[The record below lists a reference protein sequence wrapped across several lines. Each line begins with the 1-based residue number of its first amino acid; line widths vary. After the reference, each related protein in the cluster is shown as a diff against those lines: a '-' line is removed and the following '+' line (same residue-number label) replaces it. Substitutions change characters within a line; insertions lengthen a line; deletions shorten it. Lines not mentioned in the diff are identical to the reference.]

1 MHAILTV
8 AWKEFRDDFRNRWT
22 VAVAV
27 LFALLA
33 LGIAWFGGA
42 AAGRVGFTSLDATL
56 ASLTTLGAFVI
67 PLIGLLIAYDTIV
80 GERDDGTLLLMLSYP
95 LARGQF
101 LGGKF
106 LGHCAALA
114 LATCVGFALAV
125 VIIAVM
131 QPAAQTA
138 QAWMYVGRF
147 IASASLLGASFVG
160 VACLI
165 SVLTAS
171 KSRAAGL
178 ALIGWL
184 AGVVLFDLAL
194 LALLVVSGGNPVERA
209 VYPYLLLLNPVDVF
223 RLVNLAA
230 LGNGAGNDL
239 LTGMTAGHAYSAALL
254 YAMLLAWAVLPL
266 AWAALAFRGKEV

>member
-22 VAVAV
+22 IAIAV

-42 AAGRVGFTSLDATL
+42 AAGRVGFTSFDATL

-67 PLIGLLIAYDTIV
+67 PLIGLLIAYDTVV
-80 GERDDGTLLLMLSYP
+80 GDRDDGTLLLMLSYP
-95 LARGQF
+95 LARGQ
-101 LGGKF
+101 LVGGKF

-114 LATCVGFALAV
+114 VATCAGFALAV
-125 VIIAVM
+125 AIMQVM
-131 QPAAQTA
+131 QPAAQTLT
-138 QAWMYVGRF
+138 AWLYIGRF
-147 IASASLLGASFVG
+147 ILSASLLGASFVG
-160 VACLI
+160 FACLI
-165 SVLTAS
+165 SVQTAS

-184 AGVVLFDLAL
+184 ASVVLFDLVL
-194 LALLVVSGGNPVERA
+194 LALLVMSGGNPLERA

-230 LGNGAGNDL
+230 LGNGAGNEL
-239 LTGMTAGHAYSAALL
+239 LTGMTAGYAYAPALL
-254 YAMLLAWAVLPL
+254 YAVLLG
-266 AWAALAFRGKEV
+266 WAALPFAWATAAFRGKEV

>member
-1 MHAILTV
+1 MKTILTV

-22 VAVAV
+22 VAIAV

-33 LGIAWFGGA
+33 LAIAWFGGA
-42 AAGRVGFTSLDATL
+42 AAGRVGFTSFDATL

-95 LARGQF
+95 LARGQ
-101 LGGKF
+101 LVTGKF

-114 LATCVGFALAV
+114 VATLAGFALAV
-125 VIIAVM
+125 AIMQMM
-131 QPAAQTA
+131 QPAAQTL
-138 QAWMYVGRF
+138 QAWLYIGRF
-147 IASASLLGASFVG
+147 ILSASLLGASFVG
-160 VACLI
+160 LACLI
-165 SVLTAS
+165 SVQTTS

-184 AGVVLFDLAL
+184 ASVVLFDLVL
-194 LALLVVSGGNPVERA
+194 LALLVVSGGNSLERA

-223 RLVNLAA
+223 RLVNLAS
-230 LGNGAGNDL
+230 LGGDAGNEL
-239 LTGMTAGHAYSAALL
+239 LTGMTEGHAYAPALL
-254 YAMLLAWAVLPL
+254 YPVLLAWAVVPFT
-266 AWAALAFRGKEV
+266 WAAVAFRNKEV

>member
-1 MHAILTV
+1 MNAMLTV

-22 VAVAV
+22 VALTV

-42 AAGRVGFTSLDATL
+42 AAGRVGFTSFDATL

-95 LARGQF
+95 LARGQ
-101 LGGKF
+101 LVGGKF

-114 LATCVGFALAV
+114 AATLAGFTLAV
-125 VIIAVM
+125 AIMQVM
-131 QPAAQTA
+131 QPPAQTLA
-138 QAWMYVGRF
+138 AWLYIARF
-147 IASASLLGASFVG
+147 ILSASLLGASFVG
-160 VACLI
+160 FACLI
-165 SVLTAS
+165 SVLTTS
-171 KSRAAGL
+171 KSRAAGM

-184 AGVVLFDLAL
+184 ASVVLFDLVL

-209 VYPYLLLLNPVDVF
+209 MYPYLLLLNPVDVF

-230 LGNGAGNDL
+230 LGDGAGNEL
-239 LTGMTAGHAYSAALL
+239 LTGMTAGHAYPAALL
-254 YAMLLAWAVLPL
+254 YGVLLAWAALPF